1 MDRLSQLTTALADR
15 YRIERELGAGGM
27 ATVYLAHDLRH
38 DRPVAIKVLHPELA
52 AALGGERFLSE
63 IKTTARLQHPHI
75 LPLLDSGAADGQLFY
90 VMPYVSGETLRS
102 RLERER
108 QLPIADAVRIAREAA
123 DALSAA
129 HAIGII
135 HRDIK
140 PENILLQGGHALVA
154 DFGIALA
161 VQSAGGQRMTQTGL
175 SLGTPQYMSPEQ
187 AMGEKSVDART
198 DVYALGA
205 VTYEMLA
212 GEPPFTG
219 GTVQAIVAK
228 LLTDS
233 PRPLTQL
240 RKSVPIH
247 VESAVLAALEKLPA
261 DRIASAAA
269 FAAALDGA
277 TFTTAVG
284 RTGARMGGRAV
295 GRTVP
300 LRWVTALGGLSLL
313 LAALAVAL
321 WLTKPTAPASRQRI
335 LLWQHRI
342 PDPLAP
348 GARFL
353 GNQAAIAPDGS
364 SLVFT
369 DSTAAGYLLMRKP
382 RDGSEAVPLAGTEGG
397 VSPFFSPDGKWVGYL
412 TFDEKLKKAPVVGGG
427 SIILAENVDP
437 DYKAGAWL
445 DNGSIIYV
453 SREGASRLT
462 RIPGDGGAG
471 VRLSTPVSS
480 ATFFQIWPL
489 PGSQGFLFTACNG
502 NCALE
507 SSVWVYDLRTDSARV
522 LVPRAA
528 GAWYSAEGR
537 QLLYTSRDGGLY
549 AMGFDA
555 RRLETRS
562 SAVPVLENVEPAS
575 FTVSTSGTALYA
587 TDPSAGSP
595 SELVWVSRDGRTEP
609 FDSTWHG
616 RFEYPALSP
625 DGTGLAVSLREK
637 TTDLWIRR
645 TDGSKQK
652 VILDGAASWRASWA
666 PDGRSLTFVSV
677 RNPENPNA
685 VEVYR
690 VQTDGSTRAELVHRD
705 RFGIWEAEL
714 SRDGQWM
721 VLRLD
726 EEGSNSN
733 LKLRRVTGDT
743 ALKPLLVDSSL
754 TLSVSLSPDGRW
766 LAYSSNA
773 VGQRYEV
780 MVASFPGMG
789 SVYQASNGGG
799 TEPRWSRNGRE
810 LFFESG
816 GRLMS
821 VAVPPGPSFNPGTP
835 RPLFLSPAI
844 GGLATASNTTWHPMA
859 VS

>member
-1 MDRLSQLTTALADR
+1 M
-15 YRIERELGAGGM
+15 
-27 ATVYLAHDLRH
+27 
-38 DRPVAIKVLHPELA
+38 
-52 AALGGERFLSE
+52 
-63 IKTTARLQHPHI
+63 
-75 LPLLDSGAADGQLFY
+75 
-90 VMPYVSGETLRS
+90 
-102 RLERER
+102 
-108 QLPIADAVRIAREAA
+108 
-123 DALSAA
+123 
-129 HAIGII
+129 
-135 HRDIK
+135 
-140 PENILLQGGHALVA
+140 
-154 DFGIALA
+154 
-161 VQSAGGQRMTQTGL
+161 
-175 SLGTPQYMSPEQ
+175 
-187 AMGEKSVDART
+187 
-198 DVYALGA
+198 
-205 VTYEMLA
+205 
-212 GEPPFTG
+212 
-219 GTVQAIVAK
+219 
-228 LLTDS
+228 TDS

-240 RKSVPIH
+240 RKSVPVH

-269 FAAALDGA
+269 FAGAMEDTGFTPARTSSIRRAGGA
-277 TFTTAVG
+277 TSASVPRRWLAAAVG
-284 RTGARMGGRAV
+284 VIVLLAAV
-295 GRTVP
+295 
-300 LRWVTALGGLSLL
+300 VTALLL
-313 LAALAVAL
+313 
-321 WLTKPTAPASRQRI
+321 TTPAPLLNRQRI

-364 SLVFT
+364 SIVFT
-369 DSTAAGYLLMRKP
+369 DSTAAGYQLMRKL
-382 RDGSEAVPLAGTEGG
+382 RDGSEVVPLAGTEGG

-412 TFDEKLKKAPVVGGG
+412 TFDEKLKKVPVVGGG

-445 DNGSIIYV
+445 DDGSIIYV

-462 RIPGDGGAG
+462 RIPSDGGSG

-489 PGSQGFLFTACNG
+489 PGSQGFLFSACNG

-507 SSVWVYDLRTDSARV
+507 SSVWLYDLRTDSARA

-537 QLLYTSRDGGLY
+537 QLLYTSRQGGLY

-555 RRLETRS
+555 RSLETRS

-645 TDGSKQK
+645 GDGSKQK
-652 VILDGAASWRASWA
+652 VILDGAANWRASWA

-677 RNPENPNA
+677 QNPGNPNG
-685 VEVYR
+685 VEIYR
-690 VQTDGSTRAELVHRD
+690 VQADGSARAELVHRD

-733 LKLRRVTGDT
+733 LRLRRVTGDT
-743 ALKPLLVDSSL
+743 ALRPLLVDSSL

-789 SVYQASNGGG
+789 SVYQASNDGG
-799 TEPRWSRNGRE
+799 TEPRWSRSGRE

-816 GRLMS
+816 GKLMS
-821 VAVPPGPSFNPGTP
+821 VAVPPGPSFNPGSP
-835 RPLFLSPAI
+835 RALFS
-844 GGLATASNTTWHPMA
+844 LAGYRRARNRPQYDVAPDGRFVMIRETGRSASRGVVYAENWFA
-859 VS
+859 ELLARVNR